1 MQKLRILIIFL
12 LVSTGLLFADN
23 KSIVIQSA
31 NIVIDVLEGTSSV
44 RHLTPYMVDIAR
56 NGHLLPEETKS
67 KLESFGFNFSESLV
81 TMTRPNL
88 DFYYDSKNFRIHY
101 DLTGTN
107 AVDPTDSYGE
117 SAPDYIETMATV
129 FEEVYNHDINELGYD
144 PPPSDGTDGGSSAYD
159 IYVKTLGKSVYAW
172 TFYATLLGDNEN
184 SPEKEYNAYSSY
196 IHMNSNYDGFPSSG
210 LEGIQIS
217 AAHEFFHAIQFGYDG
232 EEELW
237 LMEATAVWMEEEMY
251 NDINDCYQ
259 YMIPWFEK
267 PHLTISPSDK
277 NFSIRAY
284 GSFILFKYID
294 EHLGGPD
301 IIKNTWEQSR
311 LFNSNIDDYSIQSVD
326 LALKS
331 KNHTFKKALNNMA
344 IANIIFSTGEAVGQ
358 YAYEEAVGYKNF
370 RDHYNRS
377 IQLGIYDSLNFFMG
391 DITNIESYNL
401 QQYGSQYIKINSTD
415 PVRISIKKPV
425 GEDGSI
431 NDLTLHTVVKS
442 NSGNYEVQSGPVLNI
457 DPGSNTDWIYAVIV
471 ADDNERSN
479 YNYDLSF
486 TEGIKNTNTNFTI
499 LRQFPNPFNSS
510 ITVKLKVITSQN
522 IDLIVYDFLG
532 RKINTIFSG
541 YLSGGNY
548 EYFWNGVNNHNE
560 KVSSGV
566 YFITAVSDNRQE
578 WKKITLIK

>member
-1 MQKLRILIIFL
+1 
-12 LVSTGLLFADN
+12 
-23 KSIVIQSA
+23 
-31 NIVIDVLEGTSSV
+31 
-44 RHLTPYMVDIAR
+44 
-56 NGHLLPEETKS
+56 
-67 KLESFGFNFSESLV
+67 
-81 TMTRPNL
+81 
-88 DFYYDSKNFRIHY
+88 
-101 DLTGTN
+101 
-107 AVDPTDSYGE
+107 
-117 SAPDYIETMATV
+117 
-129 FEEVYNHDINELGYD
+129 
-144 PPPSDGTDGGSSAYD
+144 
-159 IYVKTLGKSVYAW
+159 
-172 TFYATLLGDNEN
+172 
-184 SPEKEYNAYSSY
+184 
-196 IHMNSNYDGFPSSG
+196 
-210 LEGIQIS
+210 
-217 AAHEFFHAIQFGYDG
+217 
-232 EEELW
+232 
-237 LMEATAVWMEEEMY
+237 
-251 NDINDCYQ
+251 DCYQ

-267 PHLTISPSDK
+267 PHIPLNSMSGLH
-277 NFSIRAY
+277 RY

-541 YLSGGNY
+541 YLSGGSY

>member
-1 MQKLRILIIFL
+1 LQKLRILIIFL

-67 KLESFGFNFSESLV
+67 KLESFGFNFSESFV

-107 AVDPTDSYGE
+107 AIDPTDSDGD
-117 SAPDYIETMATV
+117 STPDYIETMATV
-129 FEEVYNHDINELGYD
+129 FEEVYNHDINELGYN
-144 PPPSDGTDGGSSAYD
+144 PPPSDGTDGGSNDAYD
-159 IYVKTLGKSVYAW
+159 IYVKNLGTSTYAW
-172 TFYATLLGDNEN
+172 TYYATLLGDNDN
-184 SPEKEYNAYSSY
+184 SLEKEYNAYNSY

-210 LEGIQIS
+210 LEGIQVT

-259 YMIPWFEK
+259 YMVPWFEK
-267 PHLTISPSDK
+267 PHISLNQSYGLHK
-277 NFSIRAY
+277 Y
-284 GSFILFKYID
+284 GSFIFFKYID
-294 EHLGGPD
+294 EHLGGRD
-301 IIKNTWEQSR
+301 MIRKTWEQSR
-311 LFNSNIDDYSIQSVD
+311 NFNSINGDYSIQSID

-331 KNHTFKKALNNMA
+331 INHTYKKALNNMA

-358 YAYEEAVGYKNF
+358 YAYEEAIGYKNF

-471 ADDNERSN
+471 ADGNERSN

-499 LRQFPNPFNSS
+499 LRQFPNPFNST

-541 YLSGGNY
+541 YLSGGSY